1 MIISDKYNFVYQ
13 HISKS
18 AGTFIHHIL
27 LKYLKEEVRPV
38 GKGHTLYLDLDEKPV
53 GKGHTLYLD
62 LDEKYK
68 NNDLAISISHPVD
81 KWVSLYCDMCHG
93 ETVTTVINSEEKPFY
108 EKPIREDKY
117 GNPSCRSF
125 QCGDFQCGESFEDFL
140 DLTLDV
146 QVETFT
152 SRKKLS
158 DSIQQCKDL
167 GNKVFFIKKEFFV
180 HDFIKF
186 LDTKNI
192 PISNEMLEE
201 ICNTVMRKSDNNLF
215 NSIRNKVYQDRN
227 LLNRI
232 CQAEEF
238 LLEIYNGM

>member
-27 LKYLKEEVRPV
+27 LKYLKEEVR
-38 GKGHTLYLDLDEKPV
+38 PV

-125 QCGDFQCGESFEDFL
+125 QCGESFEDFL

-186 LDTKNI
+186 LDAKNI

>member
-38 GKGHTLYLDLDEKPV
+38 GKGHTLYLDLDEK
-53 GKGHTLYLD
+53 
-62 LDEKYK
+62 YK

-81 KWVSLYCDMCHG
+81 KWVSLYCDVCHG
-93 ETVTTVINSEEKPFY
+93 ETVTTVINSEQKPFY

-117 GNPSCRSF
+117 GNPSYRSY
-125 QCGDFQCGESFEDFL
+125 FQCGESFEDFL

-215 NSIRNKVYQDRN
+215 NRIRNKVYQDRN

>member
-38 GKGHTLYLDLDEKPV
+38 GKGHTLYLDLDEK
-53 GKGHTLYLD
+53 
-62 LDEKYK
+62 YK

-81 KWVSLYCDMCHG
+81 KWVSLYCDVCHG
-93 ETVTTVINSEEKPFY
+93 ETVTTVINSEQKPFY

-117 GNPSCRSF
+117 GNPSYRSY
-125 QCGDFQCGESFEDFL
+125 FQCGESFEDFL

-180 HDFIKF
+180 YDFIKF
-186 LDTKNI
+186 LDAKNI

>member
-18 AGTFIHHIL
+18 AGTFIAHIL
-27 LKYLKEEVRPV
+27 LKYLKEEVRPI
-38 GKGHTLYLDLDEKPV
+38 GKSHA
-53 GKGHTLYLD
+53 LYLD

-81 KWVSLYCDMCHG
+81 KWVSLYCDVCHG
-93 ETVTTVINSEEKPFY
+93 ETVTTVINSEQKPFY

-117 GNPSCRSF
+117 GNPSYRSY
-125 QCGDFQCGESFEDFL
+125 FQCGESFEDFL

-215 NSIRNKVYQDRN
+215 NRIRNKVYQDRN